1 MNKWI
6 YSFDRDIK
14 DLDNPA
20 KLIGNKGASLSLM
33 TSLDLPV
40 PEGFTIT
47 TDINHYYQKN
57 NAFPEDFKEELLGNI
72 KIVEKLSKSNFGS
85 SKNPLL
91 FSVRSGSERS
101 MPGMLDTVLNVGFNR
116 GVLEFFEKKGLS
128 LFAWDTWRRFL
139 HMFSHVVYRIE
150 HFYFD
155 EILDSYL
162 LGAGLQFEKDLEV
175 DDIKEICDQYLNLI
189 EEKTGSPF
197 PESADD
203 QLWLAMRAVMK
214 SWFNERAID
223 YRKINNIPENI
234 GTAINIQRMVFG
246 NLDEDSSTGV
256 VFSRNPENGKRRLK
270 GEYIIR
276 SQGEDI
282 VSGFKTPWVIS
293 TSDKKNSPSTL
304 YSLEELLPNVYKD
317 IKKFTKKL
325 ENYFSCIQD
334 VEFTVESGKLWILQS
349 RKATVNINAAV
360 KIAIDMESEGLVSR
374 EDAILSLQV
383 NKIKKLLTPIIDP
396 NFKNEIITKGLP
408 ASSGVVTGKVV
419 FDSKALKKF
428 SNKNHNTILVLK
440 ETSPND
446 VNAMNQSTGVLTCQG
461 GMTSHAAVVA
471 RGLNKTCVT
480 GARDIKIDFDNK
492 RFHCGGLFIVEGD
505 IITINGGNG
514 EVLIGDAPT
523 KIPTLSEALLQI
535 VKWSEEINKNK
546 SEDIIGF
553 LEETQEIIKKNK

>member
-6 YSFDRDIK
+6 YSFDSDIK
-14 DLDNPA
+14 YLDNPA
-20 KLIGNKGASLSLM
+20 RLIGNKGNSLSLM
-33 TSLDLPV
+33 TSLGLPV

-47 TDINHYYQKN
+47 TELNHHYQKN
-57 NAFPEDFKEELLGNI
+57 NTFPEDFTEELIENI
-72 KIVEKLSKSNFGS
+72 KLVENSSKSNFGS

-116 GVLEFFEKKGLS
+116 DVLEFFEKKDLS

-162 LGAGLQFEKDLEV
+162 LGAGLQFEKDLGV
-175 DDIKEICDQYLNLI
+175 DDIKEICEQYLNLI

-203 QLWLAMRAVMK
+203 QLWLAIKAVMK

-223 YRKINNIPENI
+223 FRKINDIPENI

-256 VFSRNPENGKRRLK
+256 VFSRNPENGKRNLK

-317 IKKFTKKL
+317 IKKFTGKL

-360 KIAIDMESEGLVSR
+360 KIAIDMEKEGLISR

-383 NKIKKLLTPIIDP
+383 DKIKKLLTPIIDP

-419 FDSKALKKF
+419 FDSKKLKNYTN
-428 SNKNHNTILVLK
+428 NKQNTILVLK

-446 VNAMNQSTGVLTCQG
+446 VAVMSQSTGVLTCQG

-471 RGLNKTCVT
+471 RGLNKTCIT

-492 RFHCGGLFIVEGD
+492 RFHCGGLSIIEGD

-523 KIPTLSEALLQI
+523 KIPNLPKTLLQI
-535 VKWSEEINKNK
+535 IKWSKVINKIQNK
-546 SEDIIGF
+546 DIVTF
-553 LEETQEIIKKNK
+553 LEETQKVIKKNK

>member
-6 YSFDRDIK
+6 YSFDSDIK
-14 DLDNPA
+14 YLDNPA
-20 KLIGNKGASLSLM
+20 KLIGNKGNSLSLM
-33 TSLDLPV
+33 TSLGLPV

-47 TDINHYYQKN
+47 TELNHHYEKN
-57 NAFPEDFKEELLGNI
+57 NTFPEGFKEELSENI
-72 KIVEKLSKSNFGS
+72 KVVEKSSKSNFGS

-101 MPGMLDTVLNVGFNR
+101 MPGMLDTVLNIGFNR
-116 GVLEFFEKKGLS
+116 DVLEFFEKKDLS

-162 LGAGLQFEKDLEV
+162 LGAGLQFEKDLGV
-175 DDIKEICDQYLNLI
+175 NDIKEICDQYLNLI

-203 QLWLAMRAVMK
+203 QLWLAIKAVMK

-223 YRKINNIPENI
+223 FRKINNIPESI

-256 VFSRNPENGKRRLK
+256 VFSRNPENGKRKLK

-304 YSLEELLPNVYKD
+304 YSLEELLPGVYND
-317 IKKFTKKL
+317 IKKFTGKL

-360 KIAIDMESEGLVSR
+360 KIAIDMEKEGLISR

-383 NKIKKLLTPIIDP
+383 DKIKKLLTPVIDP
-396 NFKNEIITKGLP
+396 NFDNEIITKGLP

-419 FDSKALKKF
+419 FDSKKLKNY
-428 SNKNHNTILVLK
+428 SNKKYNTILVLK

-446 VNAMNQSTGVLTCQG
+446 VNAMSQSTGILTCQG

-480 GARDIKIDFDNK
+480 GARDIKIDLDNK
-492 RFHCGGLFIVEGD
+492 RFHCGELFIFEGD

-514 EVLIGDAPT
+514 EVLVGDAPT
-523 KIPTLSEALLQI
+523 KIPSLPETLLQI
-535 VKWSEEINKNK
+535 IEWSKVINK
-546 SEDIIGF
+546 SEDEDIVAF
-553 LEETQEIIKKNK
+553 LEETQKIIKNK

>member
-6 YSFDRDIK
+6 YSFDSDIK
-14 DLDNPA
+14 HLDNPA
-20 KLIGNKGASLSLM
+20 KLIGNKGNSLSLM
-33 TSLDLPV
+33 TSLGLPV

-47 TDINHYYQKN
+47 TELNHHYEKN
-57 NAFPEDFKEELLGNI
+57 NTFPEGFKEELSENI
-72 KIVEKLSKSNFGS
+72 KVVEKSSKSNFGS

-101 MPGMLDTVLNVGFNR
+101 MPGMLDTVLNIGFNR
-116 GVLEFFEKKGLS
+116 DVLEFFEKKDLS

-162 LGAGLQFEKDLEV
+162 LGAGLQFEKDLGV
-175 DDIKEICDQYLNLI
+175 NDIKEICDQYLNLI

-203 QLWLAMRAVMK
+203 QLWLAIKAVMK

-223 YRKINNIPENI
+223 FRKINNIPESI

-256 VFSRNPENGKRRLK
+256 VFSRNPENGKRKLK

-304 YSLEELLPNVYKD
+304 YSLEELLPGVYND
-317 IKKFTKKL
+317 IKKFTGKL

-360 KIAIDMESEGLVSR
+360 KIAIDMEKEGLISR

-383 NKIKKLLTPIIDP
+383 DKIKKLLTPVIDP
-396 NFKNEIITKGLP
+396 NFDNEIITKGLP

-419 FDSKALKKF
+419 FDSKKLKNY
-428 SNKNHNTILVLK
+428 SNKKHNTILVLK

-480 GARDIKIDFDNK
+480 GARDIKIDLDNK
-492 RFHCGGLFIVEGD
+492 RFHCGELFIFEGD

-514 EVLIGDAPT
+514 EVLVGDAPT
-523 KIPTLSEALLQI
+523 KIPSLPETLLQI
-535 VKWSEEINKNK
+535 IKWSKVINK
-546 SEDIIGF
+546 SEDEDIVAF
-553 LEETQEIIKKNK
+553 LKETQKIIKNK

>member
-20 KLIGNKGASLSLM
+20 KLIGNKGVSLSLM

-57 NAFPEDFKEELLGNI
+57 NAFPEDFEEELLGNI
-72 KIVEKLSKSNFGS
+72 KIVERLSKSNFGS

-256 VFSRNPENGKRRLK
+256 VFSRNPENGKRKLK

-523 KIPTLSEALLQI
+523 KIPNLSEEMLQI
-535 VKWSEEINKNK
+535 VKWSEAINKNK

>member
-20 KLIGNKGASLSLM
+20 KLIGNKGVSLSLM

-223 YRKINNIPENI
+223 YRKINNITENI

-383 NKIKKLLTPIIDP
+383 NKIKKLLTPIIDS

-535 VKWSEEINKNK
+535 VKWSEAINKNK

>member
-20 KLIGNKGASLSLM
+20 KLIGNKGVSLSLM

-419 FDSKALKKF
+419 FDSKALKNF

-535 VKWSEEINKNK
+535 VKWSEAINKNK

>member
-6 YSFDRDIK
+6 YSFDSDIK
-14 DLDNPA
+14 YLDNPA
-20 KLIGNKGASLSLM
+20 RLIGNKGNSLSLM
-33 TSLDLPV
+33 TSLGLPV

-47 TDINHYYQKN
+47 TELNHHYQKN
-57 NAFPEDFKEELLGNI
+57 NTFPEDFTEELIENI
-72 KIVEKLSKSNFGS
+72 KLVENSSKSNFGS

-116 GVLEFFEKKGLS
+116 DVLEFFEKKDLS

-162 LGAGLQFEKDLEV
+162 LGAGLQFEKDLGV
-175 DDIKEICDQYLNLI
+175 DDIKEICEQYLNLI

-203 QLWLAMRAVMK
+203 QLWLAIKAVMK

-223 YRKINNIPENI
+223 FRKINDIPENI

-256 VFSRNPENGKRRLK
+256 VFSRNPENGKRNLK

-317 IKKFTKKL
+317 IKKFTGKL

-360 KIAIDMESEGLVSR
+360 KIAIDMEKEGLISR

-383 NKIKKLLTPIIDP
+383 DKIKKLLTPIIDP

-419 FDSKALKKF
+419 FDSKKLKNYTN
-428 SNKNHNTILVLK
+428 NKQNTILVLK

-446 VNAMNQSTGVLTCQG
+446 VAVMSQSTGVLTCQG

-471 RGLNKTCVT
+471 RGLNKTCIT

-492 RFHCGGLFIVEGD
+492 RFHCGGLSIIEGD

-523 KIPTLSEALLQI
+523 KIPNLPKTLLQI
-535 VKWSEEINKNK
+535 IKWSKVINKSQNK
-546 SEDIIGF
+546 DIVTF
-553 LEETQEIIKKNK
+553 LEETQKVIKKNK

>member
-6 YSFDRDIK
+6 YSFDSDIK
-14 DLDNPA
+14 HLDNPA
-20 KLIGNKGASLSLM
+20 RLIGNKGNSLSLM
-33 TSLDLPV
+33 TSLGLPV

-47 TDINHYYQKN
+47 TELNHHYEKN
-57 NAFPEDFKEELLGNI
+57 NTFPEGFKEELSENI
-72 KIVEKLSKSNFGS
+72 KVVEKSSKSNFGS

-101 MPGMLDTVLNVGFNR
+101 MPGMLDTVLNIGFNR
-116 GVLEFFEKKGLS
+116 DVLEFFEKKDLS

-162 LGAGLQFEKDLEV
+162 LGAGLQFEKDLGV
-175 DDIKEICDQYLNLI
+175 NDIKEICDQYLNLI

-203 QLWLAMRAVMK
+203 QLWLAIKAVMK

-223 YRKINNIPENI
+223 FRKINNIPESI

-256 VFSRNPENGKRRLK
+256 VFSRNPENGKRKLK

-304 YSLEELLPNVYKD
+304 YSLEELLPSVYND
-317 IKKFTKKL
+317 IKKFTGKL

-360 KIAIDMESEGLVSR
+360 KIAIDMEKEGLISR

-383 NKIKKLLTPIIDP
+383 DKIKKLLTPVIDP
-396 NFKNEIITKGLP
+396 NFDNEIITKGLP

-419 FDSKALKKF
+419 FDSKKLKNY
-428 SNKNHNTILVLK
+428 SNKKHNTILVLK

-480 GARDIKIDFDNK
+480 GARDIKIDLDNK
-492 RFHCGGLFIVEGD
+492 RFHCGELFIFEGD

-514 EVLIGDAPT
+514 EVLVGDAPT
-523 KIPTLSEALLQI
+523 KIPSLPETLLQI
-535 VKWSEEINKNK
+535 IKWSKVINK
-546 SEDIIGF
+546 SEDEDIVAF
-553 LEETQEIIKKNK
+553 LEETQKIIKNK

>member
-6 YSFDRDIK
+6 YSFDSDIK
-14 DLDNPA
+14 HLDNPA
-20 KLIGNKGASLSLM
+20 KLIGNKGNSLSLM
-33 TSLDLPV
+33 TSLGLPV

-47 TDINHYYQKN
+47 TELNHHYEKN
-57 NAFPEDFKEELLGNI
+57 NTFPEGFKEELSENI
-72 KIVEKLSKSNFGS
+72 KVVEKSSKSNFGS

-101 MPGMLDTVLNVGFNR
+101 MPGMLDTVLNIGFNR
-116 GVLEFFEKKGLS
+116 DVLEYFEKKDLS

-162 LGAGLQFEKDLEV
+162 LGAGLQFEKDLGV
-175 DDIKEICDQYLNLI
+175 NDIKEICDQYLNLI

-203 QLWLAMRAVMK
+203 QLWLAIKAVMK

-223 YRKINNIPENI
+223 FRKINNIPESI

-256 VFSRNPENGKRRLK
+256 VFSRNPENGKRKLK

-304 YSLEELLPNVYKD
+304 YSLEELLPGVYND
-317 IKKFTKKL
+317 IKKFTGKL

-360 KIAIDMESEGLVSR
+360 KIAIDMEKEGLISR

-383 NKIKKLLTPIIDP
+383 DKIKKLLTPVIDP
-396 NFKNEIITKGLP
+396 NFDNEIITKGLP

-419 FDSKALKKF
+419 FDSKKLKNY
-428 SNKNHNTILVLK
+428 SNKKHNTILVLK

-446 VNAMNQSTGVLTCQG
+446 VNAMSQSTGVLTCQG

-480 GARDIKIDFDNK
+480 GARDIKIDLDNK
-492 RFHCGGLFIVEGD
+492 RFHCGELFIFEGD

-514 EVLIGDAPT
+514 EVLVGDAPT
-523 KIPTLSEALLQI
+523 KIPSLPETLLQI
-535 VKWSEEINKNK
+535 IKWSKVINK
-546 SEDIIGF
+546 SEDEDIVAF
-553 LEETQEIIKKNK
+553 LEETQKIIKNK

>member
-20 KLIGNKGASLSLM
+20 KLIGNKGVSLSLM

-246 NLDEDSSTGV
+246 NLDDDSSTGV

-408 ASSGVVTGKVV
+408 ASSGVITGKVV
-419 FDSKALKKF
+419 FDSKALKNF

-535 VKWSEEINKNK
+535 VKWSEAINKNK

>member
-6 YSFDRDIK
+6 YSFDSDIK
-14 DLDNPA
+14 HLDNPA
-20 KLIGNKGASLSLM
+20 RLIGNKGNSLSLM
-33 TSLDLPV
+33 TSLGLPV

-47 TDINHYYQKN
+47 TELNHHYEKN
-57 NAFPEDFKEELLGNI
+57 NTFPEGFKEELSENI
-72 KIVEKLSKSNFGS
+72 KVVEKSSKSNFGS

-101 MPGMLDTVLNVGFNR
+101 MPGMLDTVLNIGFNR
-116 GVLEFFEKKGLS
+116 DVLEFFEKKDLS

-162 LGAGLQFEKDLEV
+162 LGAGLQFEKDLGV
-175 DDIKEICDQYLNLI
+175 NDIKEICDQYLNLI

-203 QLWLAMRAVMK
+203 QLWLAIKAVMK

-223 YRKINNIPENI
+223 FRKINNIPESI

-256 VFSRNPENGKRRLK
+256 VFSRNPENGKRKLK

-304 YSLEELLPNVYKD
+304 YSLEELLPGVYND
-317 IKKFTKKL
+317 IKKFTGKL

-360 KIAIDMESEGLVSR
+360 KIAIDMEKEGLISR

-383 NKIKKLLTPIIDP
+383 DKIKKLLTPVIDP
-396 NFKNEIITKGLP
+396 NFDNEIITKGLP

-419 FDSKALKKF
+419 FDSKKLKNY
-428 SNKNHNTILVLK
+428 SNKKHNTILVLK

-480 GARDIKIDFDNK
+480 GARDIKIDLDNK
-492 RFHCGGLFIVEGD
+492 RFHCGELFIFEGD

-514 EVLIGDAPT
+514 EVLVGDAPT
-523 KIPTLSEALLQI
+523 KIPSLPETFLQI
-535 VKWSEEINKNK
+535 IKWSKVINK
-546 SEDIIGF
+546 SEDEDIVAF
-553 LEETQEIIKKNK
+553 LKETQKIIKNK

>member
-20 KLIGNKGASLSLM
+20 KLIGNKGVSLSLM

-162 LGAGLQFEKDLEV
+162 LGAGLQFEKDLGV
-175 DDIKEICDQYLNLI
+175 NDIKEICDQYLNLI

-203 QLWLAMRAVMK
+203 QLWLAIKAVMK

-223 YRKINNIPENI
+223 FRKINNIPESI

-256 VFSRNPENGKRRLK
+256 VFSRNPENGKRKLK

-293 TSDKKNSPSTL
+293 TKDKKNSPSTL
-304 YSLEELLPNVYKD
+304 YSLEELLPGVYND
-317 IKKFTKKL
+317 IKKFTGKL

-360 KIAIDMESEGLVSR
+360 KIAIDMEKEGLISR

-383 NKIKKLLTPIIDP
+383 DKIKKLLTPVIDP
-396 NFKNEIITKGLP
+396 NFDNEIITKGLP

-419 FDSKALKKF
+419 FDSKKLKNY
-428 SNKNHNTILVLK
+428 SNKKHNTILVLK

-480 GARDIKIDFDNK
+480 GARDIKIDLDNK
-492 RFHCGGLFIVEGD
+492 RFHCGELFIFEGD

-514 EVLIGDAPT
+514 DVLVGDAPT
-523 KIPTLSEALLQI
+523 KIPSLPETLLQI
-535 VKWSEEINKNK
+535 IKWSKVINK
-546 SEDIIGF
+546 SEDEDIVAF
-553 LEETQEIIKKNK
+553 LEETQKIIKNK

>member
-6 YSFDRDIK
+6 YSFDSDIK
-14 DLDNPA
+14 HLDNPA
-20 KLIGNKGASLSLM
+20 KLIGNKGNSLSLM
-33 TSLDLPV
+33 TSLGLPV

-47 TDINHYYQKN
+47 TELNHHYEKN
-57 NAFPEDFKEELLGNI
+57 NTFPEGFKEELSENI
-72 KIVEKLSKSNFGS
+72 KIVEKSSKSNFGS

-101 MPGMLDTVLNVGFNR
+101 MPGMLDTVLNIGFNR
-116 GVLEFFEKKGLS
+116 DVLEFFEKKDLS

-162 LGAGLQFEKDLEV
+162 LGAGLQFEKDLGV
-175 DDIKEICDQYLNLI
+175 NDIKEICDQYLNLI

-203 QLWLAMRAVMK
+203 QLWLAIKAVMK

-223 YRKINNIPENI
+223 FRKINNIPESI

-256 VFSRNPENGKRRLK
+256 VFSRNPENGKRKLK

-304 YSLEELLPNVYKD
+304 YSLEELLPGVYND
-317 IKKFTKKL
+317 IKKFTGNL
-325 ENYFSCIQD
+325 ENYFSCNQD
-334 VEFTVESGKLWILQS
+334 EDYTVESGKLWILQS

-360 KIAIDMESEGLVSR
+360 KIAIDMEKEGLISR

-383 NKIKKLLTPIIDP
+383 DKIKKLLTPVIDP
-396 NFKNEIITKGLP
+396 NFDNEIITKGLP

-419 FDSKALKKF
+419 FDSKKLKNY
-428 SNKNHNTILVLK
+428 SNKKHNTILVLK

-480 GARDIKIDFDNK
+480 GARDIKIDLDNK
-492 RFHCGGLFIVEGD
+492 RFHCGELFIFEGD

-514 EVLIGDAPT
+514 EVLVGDAPT
-523 KIPTLSEALLQI
+523 KIPSLPETLLQI
-535 VKWSEEINKNK
+535 IKWSKVINK
-546 SEDIIGF
+546 SEDEDIVAF
-553 LEETQEIIKKNK
+553 LEETQKIIKNK

>member
-6 YSFDRDIK
+6 YSFDSDIK
-14 DLDNPA
+14 YLDNPA
-20 KLIGNKGASLSLM
+20 KLIGNKGNSLSLM
-33 TSLDLPV
+33 TSLGLPV

-47 TDINHYYQKN
+47 TELNHHYEKN
-57 NAFPEDFKEELLGNI
+57 NTFPEGFKEELSENI
-72 KIVEKLSKSNFGS
+72 KVVEKSSKSNFGS

-101 MPGMLDTVLNVGFNR
+101 MPGMLDTVLNIGFNR
-116 GVLEFFEKKGLS
+116 DVLEFFEKKDLS

-162 LGAGLQFEKDLEV
+162 LGAGLQFEKDLGV
-175 DDIKEICDQYLNLI
+175 NDIKEICDQYLNLI

-203 QLWLAMRAVMK
+203 QLWLAIKAVMK

-223 YRKINNIPENI
+223 FRKINNIPESI
-234 GTAINIQRMVFG
+234 GTAVNIQRMVFG
-246 NLDEDSSTGV
+246 NLDADSSTGV
-256 VFSRNPENGKRRLK
+256 VFSRNPENGKRKLK

-304 YSLEELLPNVYKD
+304 YSLEELLPGVYND
-317 IKKFTKKL
+317 IKKFTGKL

-360 KIAIDMESEGLVSR
+360 KIAIDMEKEGLISR

-383 NKIKKLLTPIIDP
+383 DKIKKLLTPVIDP
-396 NFKNEIITKGLP
+396 NFDNEIITKGLP

-419 FDSKALKKF
+419 FDSKKLKNY
-428 SNKNHNTILVLK
+428 SNKKHNTILVLK

-480 GARDIKIDFDNK
+480 GARDIKIDLDNK
-492 RFHCGGLFIVEGD
+492 RFHCGELFIFEGD

-514 EVLIGDAPT
+514 EVLVGDAPT
-523 KIPTLSEALLQI
+523 KIPSLPETLLQI
-535 VKWSEEINKNK
+535 IKWSKVINK
-546 SEDIIGF
+546 SEDEDIVAF
-553 LEETQEIIKKNK
+553 LEETQKIIKNK

>member
-6 YSFDRDIK
+6 YSFDSDIK
-14 DLDNPA
+14 YLDNPA
-20 KLIGNKGASLSLM
+20 RLIGNKGNSLSLM
-33 TSLDLPV
+33 TSLGLPV

-47 TDINHYYQKN
+47 TELNHHYQKN
-57 NAFPEDFKEELLGNI
+57 NTFPEDFTEELIENI
-72 KIVEKLSKSNFGS
+72 KLVENSSKSNFGS

-116 GVLEFFEKKGLS
+116 DVLEFFEKKDLS

-162 LGAGLQFEKDLEV
+162 LGAGLQFEKDLGV
-175 DDIKEICDQYLNLI
+175 DDIKEICEQYLNLI

-203 QLWLAMRAVMK
+203 QLWLAIKAVMK

-223 YRKINNIPENI
+223 FRKINDIPENI

-256 VFSRNPENGKRRLK
+256 VFSRNPENGKRNLK

-317 IKKFTKKL
+317 IKKFTGKL

-360 KIAIDMESEGLVSR
+360 KIAIDMEKEGLISR
-374 EDAILSLQV
+374 EDAILSLQAD
-383 NKIKKLLTPIIDP
+383 KIKKLLTPIIDP

-419 FDSKALKKF
+419 FDSKKLKNYTN
-428 SNKNHNTILVLK
+428 NKQNTILVLK

-446 VNAMNQSTGVLTCQG
+446 VAVMSQSTGVLTCQG

-492 RFHCGGLFIVEGD
+492 RFHCGGLFIIEGD

-523 KIPTLSEALLQI
+523 KIPNLPKTLLQI
-535 VKWSEEINKNK
+535 IKWSKVINKSQNK
-546 SEDIIGF
+546 DIVTF
-553 LEETQEIIKKNK
+553 LEETQKVIKKNK

>member
-6 YSFDRDIK
+6 YSFDSDIK
-14 DLDNPA
+14 HLDNPA
-20 KLIGNKGASLSLM
+20 RLIGNKGNSLSLM
-33 TSLDLPV
+33 TSLGLPV

-47 TDINHYYQKN
+47 TELNHHYEKN
-57 NAFPEDFKEELLGNI
+57 NTFPEGFKEELSENI
-72 KIVEKLSKSNFGS
+72 KVVEKSSKSNFGS

-101 MPGMLDTVLNVGFNR
+101 MPGMLDTVLNIGFNR
-116 GVLEFFEKKGLS
+116 DVLEFFEKKDLS

-162 LGAGLQFEKDLEV
+162 LGAGLQFEKDLGV
-175 DDIKEICDQYLNLI
+175 NDIKEICDQYLNLI

-203 QLWLAMRAVMK
+203 QLWLAIKAVMK

-223 YRKINNIPENI
+223 FRKINNIPESI

-256 VFSRNPENGKRRLK
+256 VFSRNPENGKRKLK

-304 YSLEELLPNVYKD
+304 YSLEELLPGVYND
-317 IKKFTKKL
+317 IKKFTGKL

-360 KIAIDMESEGLVSR
+360 KIAIDMEKEGLISR

-383 NKIKKLLTPIIDP
+383 DKIKKLLTPVIDP
-396 NFKNEIITKGLP
+396 NFDNEIITKGLP

-419 FDSKALKKF
+419 FDSKKLKNY
-428 SNKNHNTILVLK
+428 SNNKQNTILVLK

-446 VNAMNQSTGVLTCQG
+446 VNAMSQSTGILTCQG

-480 GARDIKIDFDNK
+480 GARDIKIDLDNK
-492 RFHCGGLFIVEGD
+492 RFHCGELFIFEGD

-514 EVLIGDAPT
+514 EVLVGDAPT
-523 KIPTLSEALLQI
+523 KIPSLPETLLQI
-535 VKWSEEINKNK
+535 IKWSKVINK
-546 SEDIIGF
+546 SEDEDIVAF
-553 LEETQEIIKKNK
+553 LEETQKIIKNK

>member
-6 YSFDRDIK
+6 YSFDSDIK
-14 DLDNPA
+14 YLDNPA
-20 KLIGNKGASLSLM
+20 RLIGNKGNSLSLM
-33 TSLDLPV
+33 TSLGLPV

-47 TDINHYYQKN
+47 TELNHHYQKN
-57 NAFPEDFKEELLGNI
+57 NTFPEDFTEELIENI
-72 KIVEKLSKSNFGS
+72 KLVENSSKSNFGS

-116 GVLEFFEKKGLS
+116 DVLEFFEKKDLS

-162 LGAGLQFEKDLEV
+162 LGAGLQFEKDLGV
-175 DDIKEICDQYLNLI
+175 NDIKEICEQYLNLI

-203 QLWLAMRAVMK
+203 QLWLAIKAVMK

-223 YRKINNIPENI
+223 FRKINDIPENI

-256 VFSRNPENGKRRLK
+256 VFSRNPENGKRNLK

-317 IKKFTKKL
+317 IKKFTGKL

-360 KIAIDMESEGLVSR
+360 KIAIDMEKEGLISR

-383 NKIKKLLTPIIDP
+383 DKIKKLLTPIIDP

-419 FDSKALKKF
+419 FDSKKLKNYTN
-428 SNKNHNTILVLK
+428 NKQNTILVLK

-446 VNAMNQSTGVLTCQG
+446 VAVMSQSTGVLTCQG

-471 RGLNKTCVT
+471 RGLNKTCIT

-492 RFHCGGLFIVEGD
+492 RFHCGGLSIIEGD

-523 KIPTLSEALLQI
+523 KIPNLPKTLLQI
-535 VKWSEEINKNK
+535 IKWSKVINKIQNK
-546 SEDIIGF
+546 DIVTF
-553 LEETQEIIKKNK
+553 LEETQKVIKKNK

>member
-20 KLIGNKGASLSLM
+20 KLIGNKGVSLSLM

-57 NAFPEDFKEELLGNI
+57 NAFPEDFEEELLGNI

-189 EEKTGSPF
+189 EEKTSSPF

-419 FDSKALKKF
+419 FDSKALKNF

-535 VKWSEEINKNK
+535 VKWSEAINKNK

>member
-20 KLIGNKGASLSLM
+20 KLIGNKGVSLSLM

-128 LFAWDTWRRFL
+128 LFAWDTWRRIL

-535 VKWSEEINKNK
+535 VKWSEAINKNK

>member
-6 YSFDRDIK
+6 YSFDSDIK
-14 DLDNPA
+14 YLDNPA
-20 KLIGNKGASLSLM
+20 KLIGNKGNSLNLM
-33 TSLDLPV
+33 TSLGLPV

-47 TDINHYYQKN
+47 TELNHHYEKN
-57 NAFPEDFKEELLGNI
+57 NTFPDGFKEELSENI
-72 KIVEKLSKSNFGS
+72 KIVEKSSKSNFGS

-91 FSVRSGSERS
+91 FSVRSGSEKS
-101 MPGMLDTVLNVGFNR
+101 MPGMLDTVLNIGFNR
-116 GVLEFFEKKGLS
+116 DVLEFFEKKDLS

-162 LGAGLQFEKDLEV
+162 LGAGLQFEKDLGV
-175 DDIKEICDQYLNLI
+175 NDIKEICEQYLNLI

-203 QLWLAMRAVMK
+203 QLWLAIKAVMK

-223 YRKINNIPENI
+223 FRKINNIPESI

-256 VFSRNPENGKRRLK
+256 VFSRNPENGKRKLK

-304 YSLEELLPNVYKD
+304 YSLEELLPGVYND
-317 IKKFTKKL
+317 IKKFAGKL

-360 KIAIDMESEGLVSR
+360 KIAIDMEKEGLISR

-383 NKIKKLLTPIIDP
+383 DKIKKLLTPVIDP
-396 NFKNEIITKGLP
+396 NFDNEIITKGLP

-419 FDSKALKKF
+419 FDSKKLKNY
-428 SNKNHNTILVLK
+428 SNKKHNTILVLK

-480 GARDIKIDFDNK
+480 GARDIKIDLDNK
-492 RFHCGGLFIVEGD
+492 RFHCGELFIFEGD

-514 EVLIGDAPT
+514 EVLVGDAPT
-523 KIPTLSEALLQI
+523 KIPSLPETLLQI
-535 VKWSEEINKNK
+535 IKWSKVINK
-546 SEDIIGF
+546 SEDEDIVAF
-553 LEETQEIIKKNK
+553 LEETQKIIKNK

>member
-6 YSFDRDIK
+6 YSFDSDIK
-14 DLDNPA
+14 HLDNPA
-20 KLIGNKGASLSLM
+20 KLIGNKGNSLSLM
-33 TSLDLPV
+33 TSLGLPV

-47 TDINHYYQKN
+47 TELNHHYEKN
-57 NAFPEDFKEELLGNI
+57 NTFPEGFKEELSENI
-72 KIVEKLSKSNFGS
+72 KVVEKSSKSNFGS

-101 MPGMLDTVLNVGFNR
+101 MPGMLDTVLNIGFNR
-116 GVLEFFEKKGLS
+116 DVLEFFEKKDLS

-162 LGAGLQFEKDLEV
+162 LGAGLQFEKDLGV
-175 DDIKEICDQYLNLI
+175 NDIKEICDQYLNLI

-203 QLWLAMRAVMK
+203 QLWLAIKAVMK

-223 YRKINNIPENI
+223 FRKINNIPESI

-256 VFSRNPENGKRRLK
+256 VFSRNPENGKRKLK

-304 YSLEELLPNVYKD
+304 YSLEELLPGVYND
-317 IKKFTKKL
+317 IKKFTGKL

-360 KIAIDMESEGLVSR
+360 KIAIDMEKEGLISR

-383 NKIKKLLTPIIDP
+383 DKIKKLLTPVIDP
-396 NFKNEIITKGLP
+396 NFDNEIITKGLP

-419 FDSKALKKF
+419 FDSKKLKNY
-428 SNKNHNTILVLK
+428 SNKKHNTILVLK

-480 GARDIKIDFDNK
+480 GARDIKIDLDNK
-492 RFHCGGLFIVEGD
+492 RFHCGQLFIFEGD

-514 EVLIGDAPT
+514 EVLVGDAPT
-523 KIPTLSEALLQI
+523 KIPSLPETLLQI
-535 VKWSEEINKNK
+535 IKWSKVINK
-546 SEDIIGF
+546 SEDEDIVAF
-553 LEETQEIIKKNK
+553 LEETQKIIKNK

>member
-20 KLIGNKGASLSLM
+20 KLIGNKGVSLSLM

-57 NAFPEDFKEELLGNI
+57 NAFPEDFKEELLENI

-317 IKKFTKKL
+317 IKKFTTKL

-446 VNAMNQSTGVLTCQG
+446 VNTMNQSTGVLTCQG

-535 VKWSEEINKNK
+535 VKWSESINKNK

>member
-6 YSFDRDIK
+6 YSFDSDIK
-14 DLDNPA
+14 HLDNPA
-20 KLIGNKGASLSLM
+20 RLIGNKGNSLSLM
-33 TSLDLPV
+33 TSLGLPV

-47 TDINHYYQKN
+47 TELNHHYEKN
-57 NAFPEDFKEELLGNI
+57 NTFPEGFKEELSENI
-72 KIVEKLSKSNFGS
+72 KVVEKSSKSNFGS

-101 MPGMLDTVLNVGFNR
+101 MPGMLDTVLNIGFNR
-116 GVLEFFEKKGLS
+116 DVLEFFEKKDLS

-162 LGAGLQFEKDLEV
+162 LGAGLQFEKDLGV
-175 DDIKEICDQYLNLI
+175 NDIKEICDQYLNLI

-203 QLWLAMRAVMK
+203 QLWLAIKAVMK

-223 YRKINNIPENI
+223 FRKINNIPESI

-256 VFSRNPENGKRRLK
+256 VFSRNPENGKRKLK

-304 YSLEELLPNVYKD
+304 YSLEELLPGVYND
-317 IKKFTKKL
+317 IKKFTGKL

-360 KIAIDMESEGLVSR
+360 KIAIDMEKEGLISR

-383 NKIKKLLTPIIDP
+383 DQIKKLLTPVIDP
-396 NFKNEIITKGLP
+396 NFDNEIITKGLP

-419 FDSKALKKF
+419 FDSKKLKNY
-428 SNKNHNTILVLK
+428 SNKKHNTILVLK

-480 GARDIKIDFDNK
+480 GARDIKIDLDNK
-492 RFHCGGLFIVEGD
+492 RFHCGELFIFEGD

-514 EVLIGDAPT
+514 EVLVGDAPT
-523 KIPTLSEALLQI
+523 KIPSLPETLLQI
-535 VKWSEEINKNK
+535 IKWSKVINK
-546 SEDIIGF
+546 SEDEDIVAF
-553 LEETQEIIKKNK
+553 LEETQKIIKNK

>member
-6 YSFDRDIK
+6 YSFDSDIK
-14 DLDNPA
+14 YLDNPA
-20 KLIGNKGASLSLM
+20 KLIGNKGNSLSLM
-33 TSLDLPV
+33 TSLGLPV

-47 TDINHYYQKN
+47 TELNHHYEKN
-57 NAFPEDFKEELLGNI
+57 NTFPEGFKEELSENI
-72 KIVEKLSKSNFGS
+72 KIVEKSSKSNFGS

-101 MPGMLDTVLNVGFNR
+101 MPGMLDTVLNIGFNR
-116 GVLEFFEKKGLS
+116 DVLEFFEKKDLS

-162 LGAGLQFEKDLEV
+162 LGAGLQFEKDLGV
-175 DDIKEICDQYLNLI
+175 NDIKEICDQYLNLI

-203 QLWLAMRAVMK
+203 QLWLAIKAVMK

-223 YRKINNIPENI
+223 FRKINNIPESI

-256 VFSRNPENGKRRLK
+256 VFSRNPENGKRKLK

-304 YSLEELLPNVYKD
+304 YSLEELLPGVYND
-317 IKKFTKKL
+317 IKKFTGKL

-360 KIAIDMESEGLVSR
+360 KIAIDMEKEGLISR

-383 NKIKKLLTPIIDP
+383 DKIKKLLTPVIDP
-396 NFKNEIITKGLP
+396 NFDNEIITKGLP

-419 FDSKALKKF
+419 FDSKKLKNY
-428 SNKNHNTILVLK
+428 SNKKYNTILVLK

-446 VNAMNQSTGVLTCQG
+446 VNAMSQSTGILTCQG

-480 GARDIKIDFDNK
+480 GARDIKIDLDNK
-492 RFHCGGLFIVEGD
+492 RFHCGELFIFEGD

-514 EVLIGDAPT
+514 EVLVGDAPT
-523 KIPTLSEALLQI
+523 KIPSLPETLLQI
-535 VKWSEEINKNK
+535 IEWSKVINK
-546 SEDIIGF
+546 SEDEDMVAF
-553 LEETQEIIKKNK
+553 LEETQKIIKNK

>member
-14 DLDNPA
+14 DLGNPA
-20 KLIGNKGASLSLM
+20 KLIGNKGVSLSLM

-57 NAFPEDFKEELLGNI
+57 NAFPEDFKEELLENI

-256 VFSRNPENGKRRLK
+256 VFSRNPENGKRKLK

-282 VSGFKTPWVIS
+282 VSGFKTPWAIS

-317 IKKFTKKL
+317 IKKFTTEL

-349 RKATVNINAAV
+349 RKATVNINAAI

-396 NFKNEIITKGLP
+396 SFNNEIITKGLP
-408 ASSGVVTGKVV
+408 ASSGVITGKVV
-419 FDSKALKKF
+419 FDLKALKNY

-446 VNAMNQSTGVLTCQG
+446 VNTMNQSTGVLTCQG

-492 RFHCGGLFIVEGD
+492 RFHCGELFIVEGD

-523 KIPTLSEALLQI
+523 KIPNLSEALLQI
-535 VKWSEEINKNK
+535 VKWSEAINKNK

>member
-20 KLIGNKGASLSLM
+20 KLIGNKGVSLSLM

-256 VFSRNPENGKRRLK
+256 VFSRNPENGKRKLK

-282 VSGFKTPWVIS
+282 VSGFKTPWAIS

-317 IKKFTKKL
+317 IKKFTTEL

-349 RKATVNINAAV
+349 RKATVNINAAI

-408 ASSGVVTGKVV
+408 ASSGVITGKVV
-419 FDSKALKKF
+419 FDSKALKNF

-446 VNAMNQSTGVLTCQG
+446 VNAMNQSTGALTCQG

-535 VKWSEEINKNK
+535 VKWSEAINKNK

>member
-6 YSFDRDIK
+6 YSFDSDIK
-14 DLDNPA
+14 YLDNPA
-20 KLIGNKGASLSLM
+20 RLIGNKGNSLSLM
-33 TSLDLPV
+33 TSLGLPV

-47 TDINHYYQKN
+47 TELNHHYQKN
-57 NAFPEDFKEELLGNI
+57 NTFPEDFTEELIENI
-72 KIVEKLSKSNFGS
+72 KLVENSSKSNFGS

-116 GVLEFFEKKGLS
+116 DVLEFFEKKDLS

-162 LGAGLQFEKDLEV
+162 LGAGLQFEKDLGV
-175 DDIKEICDQYLNLI
+175 DDIKEICEQYLNLI

-203 QLWLAMRAVMK
+203 QLWLAIKAVMK

-223 YRKINNIPENI
+223 FRKINDIPENI

-256 VFSRNPENGKRRLK
+256 VFSRNPENGKRNLK

-317 IKKFTKKL
+317 IKKFTGKL

-360 KIAIDMESEGLVSR
+360 KIAIDMEKEGLISR

-383 NKIKKLLTPIIDP
+383 DKIKKLLTPIIDP

-419 FDSKALKKF
+419 FDSKKLKNYTN
-428 SNKNHNTILVLK
+428 NKQNTILVLK

-446 VNAMNQSTGVLTCQG
+446 VAVMSQSTGVLTCQG

-492 RFHCGGLFIVEGD
+492 RFHCGGLSIIEGD

-523 KIPTLSEALLQI
+523 KIPNLPKTLLQI
-535 VKWSEEINKNK
+535 IKWSKVINKSQNK
-546 SEDIIGF
+546 DIVTF
-553 LEETQEIIKKNK
+553 LEETQKVIKKNK

>member
-20 KLIGNKGASLSLM
+20 KLIGNKGVSLSLM

-505 IITINGGNG
+505 IITINGGSG

-523 KIPTLSEALLQI
+523 KIPNLSEELLQI
-535 VKWSEEINKNK
+535 VKWSEAINKNK

>member
-6 YSFDRDIK
+6 YSFDSDIK
-14 DLDNPA
+14 YLDNPA
-20 KLIGNKGASLSLM
+20 RLIGNKGNSLSLM
-33 TSLDLPV
+33 TSLGLPV

-47 TDINHYYQKN
+47 TELNHHYQKN
-57 NAFPEDFKEELLGNI
+57 NTFPEDFTEELIENI
-72 KIVEKLSKSNFGS
+72 KLVENSSKSNFGS

-116 GVLEFFEKKGLS
+116 DVLEFFEKKDLS

-162 LGAGLQFEKDLEV
+162 LGAGLQFEKDLGV
-175 DDIKEICDQYLNLI
+175 DDIKEICEQYLNLI

-203 QLWLAMRAVMK
+203 QLWLAIKAVMK

-223 YRKINNIPENI
+223 FRKINDIPENI

-256 VFSRNPENGKRRLK
+256 VFSRNPENGKRNLK

-317 IKKFTKKL
+317 IKKFTGKL

-360 KIAIDMESEGLVSR
+360 KIAIDMEKEGLISR

-383 NKIKKLLTPIIDP
+383 DKIKKLLTPIIDP

-419 FDSKALKKF
+419 FDSKKLKNYTN
-428 SNKNHNTILVLK
+428 NKQNTILVLK

-446 VNAMNQSTGVLTCQG
+446 VAVMSQSTGVLTCQG

-492 RFHCGGLFIVEGD
+492 RFHCGGLFIIEGD

-523 KIPTLSEALLQI
+523 KIPNLPKTLLQI
-535 VKWSEEINKNK
+535 IKWSKVINKIQNK
-546 SEDIIGF
+546 DIVTF
-553 LEETQEIIKKNK
+553 LEETQKVIKKNK

>member
-20 KLIGNKGASLSLM
+20 KLIGNKGVSLSLM

-256 VFSRNPENGKRRLK
+256 VFSRNPENGKRKLK

-349 RKATVNINAAV
+349 RKATVSINAAV

-523 KIPTLSEALLQI
+523 KIPNLAEEMLQI
-535 VKWSEEINKNK
+535 VKWSEAINKNK

>member
-6 YSFDRDIK
+6 YSFDSDIK
-14 DLDNPA
+14 HLDNPA
-20 KLIGNKGASLSLM
+20 RLIGNKGNSLSLM
-33 TSLDLPV
+33 TSLGLPV

-47 TDINHYYQKN
+47 TELNHHYEKN
-57 NAFPEDFKEELLGNI
+57 NTFPEGFKEELSENI
-72 KIVEKLSKSNFGS
+72 KIVEKSSKSNFGS

-101 MPGMLDTVLNVGFNR
+101 MPGMLDTVLNIGFNR
-116 GVLEFFEKKGLS
+116 DVLEFFEKKDLS

-162 LGAGLQFEKDLEV
+162 LGAGLQFEKDLGV
-175 DDIKEICDQYLNLI
+175 NDIKEICDQYLNLI

-203 QLWLAMRAVMK
+203 QLWLAIKAVMK

-223 YRKINNIPENI
+223 FRKINNIPESI

-256 VFSRNPENGKRRLK
+256 VFSRNPENGKRKLK

-304 YSLEELLPNVYKD
+304 YSLEELLPGVYND
-317 IKKFTKKL
+317 IKKFTGKL

-360 KIAIDMESEGLVSR
+360 KIAIDMEKEGLISR

-383 NKIKKLLTPIIDP
+383 DQIKKLLTPVIDP
-396 NFKNEIITKGLP
+396 NFDNEIITKGLP

-419 FDSKALKKF
+419 FDSKKLKNY
-428 SNKNHNTILVLK
+428 SNKKYNTILVLK

-446 VNAMNQSTGVLTCQG
+446 VNAMSQSTGILTCQG

-480 GARDIKIDFDNK
+480 GARDIKIDLDNK
-492 RFHCGGLFIVEGD
+492 RFHCGELFIFEGD

-514 EVLIGDAPT
+514 EVLVGDAPT
-523 KIPTLSEALLQI
+523 KIPSLPETLLQI
-535 VKWSEEINKNK
+535 IEWSKVINK
-546 SEDIIGF
+546 SEDEDMVAF
-553 LEETQEIIKKNK
+553 LEETQKIIKNK